1 MRHCLSGWRNSHL
14 IVSVFV
20 LPASCQCLR
29 LRNIVRWSTKVK
41 DDLFATQATTLITTY
56 YMVVIFIHKPFIP
69 MPFATGSFGGFQS
82 SQRHSLVDR
91 PDFPW
96 TCLSICTNAAKATA
110 QIWNA
115 HVQHRRFIN
124 MTSLANSSYIS
135 AGALLV
141 HVWLVRAMEKAEG
154 PRVSEERRQFFTTRM
169 NDLMEH
175 LQILITRLEEI
186 SSGFE
191 IAREWL

>member
-1 MRHCLSGWRNSHL
+1 
-14 IVSVFV
+14 
-20 LPASCQCLR
+20 
-29 LRNIVRWSTKVK
+29 
-41 DDLFATQATTLITTY
+41 
-56 YMVVIFIHKPFIP
+56 
-69 MPFATGSFGGFQS
+69 
-82 SQRHSLVDR
+82 
-91 PDFPW
+91 
-96 TCLSICTNAAKATA
+96 
-110 QIWNA
+110 
-115 HVQHRRFIN
+115 